1 MRLPGE
7 VIGALE
13 IALTRML
20 TQDAA
25 AGDALASLAGRSL
38 VIHVRELDL
47 VLVLRPHT
55 DGIRVDDE
63 PEADPDVRLSG
74 GVRDFARN
82 VFGSG
87 EILGGGIRIEGDVG
101 LAQTF
106 ARMLQRADFDFEDW
120 LAERLGDVPAELA
133 GRFAR
138 SAWRVLSRAADTLTL
153 DAAEYLREETRD
165 LVHRDEVASFTAEVD
180 RLRAESDRL
189 AARVRRLQS
198 RSGR

>member
-1 MRLPGE
+1 MHLPGE
-7 VIGALE
+7 VTGAME
-13 IALTRML
+13 IALTRAFA
-20 TQDAA
+20 QDARA
-25 AGDALASLAGRSL
+25 REELADLAGRSL
-38 VIHVRELDL
+38 AIHVRELDL
-47 VLVLRPHT
+47 DLVLRPHA
-55 DGIRVDDE
+55 DGIQVADE

-87 EILGGGIRIEGDVG
+87 EMLGGGIRIEGDVG
-101 LAQTF
+101 LAQAF
-106 ARMLQRADFDFEDW
+106 ARMLQRTDFDFEDW
-120 LAERLGDVPAELA
+120 LAERVGDVPAELA

-138 SAWRVLSRAADTLTL
+138 NAWRVFSRAADTLSL
-153 DAAEYLREETRD
+153 DMAEYLREETRD

-189 AARVRRLQS
+189 AARVRRLNS